1 MPVNIGTD
9 PNDGTGDPLRIAF
22 GKLNTAIDLVNELIT
37 AVMKNGGKIFATREE
52 AFLFGQENL
61 PVTLGRIF
69 TANMDFLEL
78 RGSGN
83 DTNDPLFTTPPYWG
97 VLERYPRRALLAN
110 GLRDYGII
118 QLINIGGS
126 GDAIIAE
133 LGTLLVAAGVT
144 ALSTSSEVAYI
155 PTQTNMEANPTI
167 TIGEQTFG
175 IRNADG
181 GAWPAGGFVVG
192 RSYKLRR
199 RNTVLRVSS
208 GDSTSVDLSSEIDAR
223 IAGDLAVR
231 TDLLAALAAGMTSA
245 TSSALALARE
255 PVTNAPGDD
264 LVIVNAPN
272 GAALLVRADGVTRG
286 AFLAEDVQGLD
297 DLENNIEVPSAPG
310 DYIATVIDDLE
321 GNVVFG
327 IDLRD
332 GSLYPGGGGGSGSTV
347 EFVDPDNVGDAWN
360 SIQTSDEF
368 GTVIRYMSRQW
379 RETWGYEKRGD
390 VTLAQTP
397 NPAIGIVAFGGGSSA
412 VARPIA
418 DGFPFHVVDQTLV
431 HPEDGQA
438 ASAAAAAWLEGEY
451 SARRG
456 LPTVVTLTE
465 VISSTVE
472 ADALAGSPH
481 REALK
486 NKVAAA
492 RVALSAWGKDL
503 FVDRIGL
510 ALLEGAPTTLQA
522 TADLHYAAV
531 ANSIRAEIADAAG
544 QIPMP
549 VVVVSQSAGT
559 RTDGTSE
566 VILAEGNLD
575 WAHWS
580 LGLIVATPKY
590 PFPLQ
595 AGSPATLTPEGAM
608 QVSELE
614 ALAVTERLAAR
625 DWYGPTIGAQCTRA
639 GAVITVPFTAMS
651 NLVIRNPANH
661 GFAVDG
667 VTNGAT
673 IASVAVSGTN
683 ALITMSAVPT
693 GTLTVRYAFGRTGDQ
708 GNGYPANRGSLTDS
722 WSQPSRM
729 VSGATLY
736 RYARSGRA
744 PVV

>member
-1 MPVNIGTD
+1 MPTVNIGGAA
-9 PNDGTGDPLRIAF
+9 NDGTGDPLRSAF

-37 AVMKNGGKIFATREE
+37 AVRANGGKIFATRED

-61 PVTLGRIF
+61 PGTLGRIL
-69 TANMDFLEL
+69 TANGDFLEL
-78 RGSGN
+78 RGNGN
-83 DTNDPLFTTPPYWG
+83 NTNDPLFETYPYWG

-118 QLINIGGS
+118 PLINIGGS
-126 GDAIIAE
+126 GDAIVAE
-133 LGTLLVAAGVT
+133 LGSLLVTAGVT
-144 ALSTSSEVAYI
+144 ALGTSSEVEYI
-155 PTQTNMEANPTI
+155 PTQTNAAANPTFM
-167 TIGEQTFG
+167 IGAQTFG

-181 GAWPAGGFVVG
+181 GTWPAGGFVVG
-192 RSYKLRR
+192 RSYKLSR

-208 GDSTSVDLSSEIDAR
+208 GDSTSVDLVAETTARTAADAAQRAELLSAIDA
-223 IAGDLAVR
+223 AVS
-231 TDLLAALAAGMTSA
+231 TSVS
-245 TSSALALARE
+245 TALALARE
-255 PVTNAPGDD
+255 PVANAPGDD
-264 LVIVNAPN
+264 LVLVDSPDGPAV
-272 GAALLVRADGVTRG
+272 LVRPDGTLR
-286 AFLAEDVQGLD
+286 ATILAEDVQGLERS
-297 DLENNIEVPSAPG
+297 LTAPAAPG
-310 DYIATVIDDLE
+310 DYIVALVDDLA
-321 GNVVFG
+321 GNIVLG
-327 IDLRD
+327 IDVRD
-332 GSLYPGGGGGSGSTV
+332 GSLWPAGAGGSGGSTV
-347 EFVDPDNVGDAWN
+347 EFVDPDNQGDAWN
-360 SIQTSDEF
+360 SIQTTDDHGE
-368 GTVIRYMSRQW
+368 VIRYLSRQW
-379 RETWGYEKRGD
+379 RETWGYEKRGEI
-390 VTLAQTP
+390 TLAQSP
-397 NPAIGIVAFGGGSSA
+397 DPAIGIVAFGGGSSA
-412 VARPIA
+412 VARPIP
-418 DGFPFHVVDQTLV
+418 DGFPFHVVDQALV

-456 LPTVVTLTE
+456 LPTVVALTQ
-465 VISSTVE
+465 VVGSTVE
-472 ADALAGSPH
+472 ADALAGSAP

-486 NKVAAA
+486 AKVVAA
-492 RVALSAWGKDL
+492 RSALGAWGKDF

-510 ALLEGAPTTLQA
+510 ALLEGAPSTLQA

-531 ANSIRAEIADAAG
+531 ANSMRAEIADAAG

-566 VILAEGNLD
+566 VILAEGNLE

-651 NLVIRNPANH
+651 ALVIRDPANH

-683 ALITMSAVPT
+683 VLITMSAAPA

-708 GNGYPANRGSLTDS
+708 GDGYPANRGSLTDS